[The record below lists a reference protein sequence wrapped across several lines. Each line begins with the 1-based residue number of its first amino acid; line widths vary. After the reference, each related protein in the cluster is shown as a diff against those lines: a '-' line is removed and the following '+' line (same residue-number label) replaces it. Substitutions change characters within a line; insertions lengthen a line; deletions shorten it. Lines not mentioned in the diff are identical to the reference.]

1 MGRADF
7 PRNGRLVVHVWSD
20 TISDDAPV
28 GFTTIAPR
36 TGKVDGERRH
46 KFCIPGITFILF
58 LGGLAPHAMTK
69 ARSTARGGGSCWLTP
84 FADDLRQRSPD
95 LPAHLSD
102 RSRGRVRFWRR
113 RWADEFGVEDCGRSG
128 PVIVSGHGAPNAGF
142 GRVAFL
148 ESIGAWSRIDAERVT
163 PIYDMRVFGDDGRS
177 RLDFSSFVNRQSSFV
192 NLTSPIQLPYKDAHA

>member
-28 GFTTIAPR
+28 GFTTIVPR

-58 LGGLAPHAMTK
+58 LGGLAP
-69 ARSTARGGGSCWLTP
+69 ARHDEGVLNSARGRFMWLTP

-113 RWADEFGVEDCGRSG
+113 T
-128 PVIVSGHGAPNAGF
+128 GAPARRWPEENRRIRPLAGGLARQRTLITTVARIVGDSRRF
-142 GRVAFL
+142 LVLAGGRKPPTA
-148 ESIGAWSRIDAERVT
+148 
-163 PIYDMRVFGDDGRS
+163 P
-177 RLDFSSFVNRQSSFV
+177 
-192 NLTSPIQLPYKDAHA
+192 

>member
-102 RSRGRVRFWRR
+102 RSRGRVR
-113 RWADEFGVEDCGRSG
+113 AG
-128 PVIVSGHGAPNAGF
+128 PAP
-142 GRVAFL
+142 
-148 ESIGAWSRIDAERVT
+148 
-163 PIYDMRVFGDDGRS
+163 
-177 RLDFSSFVNRQSSFV
+177 
-192 NLTSPIQLPYKDAHA
+192 